1 MKEMKDVKKIK
12 ASANVLSMVM
22 LLSLFV
28 DWKWMLIVTV
38 FIWCFCES
46 GQSIKNL
53 IIRCLAVYAGCYLF
67 SWFWD
72 IIYAGYNLGVSGIN
86 GLFEILVGFGADMT
100 EVVLNVN
107 KYVLNP
113 IAVIAK
119 LLDSA
124 ISFLIL
130 LAKFKFIMSVVT
142 NRPLTG
148 IFGKIQ
154 EYINYFVNF
163 GNSNLYEDNAMP
175 QQPVQPQQQ
184 MYQQQAYQPNQQ

>member
-1 MKEMKDVKKIK
+1 MKEVKEMKKIK

-46 GQSIKNL
+46 GQAIKNL

-72 IIYAGYNLGVSGIN
+72 IIYAGYSLGVSGLT
-86 GLFEILVGFGADMT
+86 GLFDIIAGFGADMS

-107 KYVLNP
+107 KYVLSP
-113 IAVIAK
+113 VAIIFK

-124 ISFLIL
+124 VSFVIL

-163 GNSNLYEDNAMP
+163 GNSSLYEDNANVQP
-175 QQPVQPQQQ
+175 QQPQQQ